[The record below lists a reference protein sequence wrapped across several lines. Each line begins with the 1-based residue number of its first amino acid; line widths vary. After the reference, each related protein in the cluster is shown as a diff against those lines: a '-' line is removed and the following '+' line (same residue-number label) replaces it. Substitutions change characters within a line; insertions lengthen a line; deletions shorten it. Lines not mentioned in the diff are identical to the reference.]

1 MSKMAITTQSTETQ
15 SQSLLSIA
23 SLAQSFITHQRR
35 PAIIPIAVDELSP
48 EDVQSIRMRTGFVI
62 PVAVKGA
69 ELQNKA
75 EKVEAE
81 PESVRPSKRKAEEFE
96 EDLAAEH
103 ESEDKFDMMIG
114 W

>member
-62 PVAVKGA
+62 PEAVKA
-69 ELQNKA
+69 AKQQDKA

-81 PESVRPSKRKAEEFE
+81 PVRSSKRKAEEFE
-96 EDLAAEH
+96 ENLAAEH
-103 ESEDKFDMMIG
+103 ESEDKLDMVIG